1 MDTDESKV
9 EAWIRKTPKRI
20 IQNQTLIV
28 LVSILA
34 GVLPLIL
41 SGGVFWFVFSLYP
54 SVVIPAIIISWII
67 SSVAYIALE
76 LASRRLAAKE
86 KSS

>member
-9 EAWIRKTPKRI
+9 EVWIRKKPKRI
-20 IQNQTLIV
+20 IQNQTFIV

-34 GVLPLIL
+34 GVSPLIL
-41 SGGVFWFVFSLYP
+41 SGGVFWFVFSLHSP
-54 SVVIPAIIISWII
+54 VVIPAIIISWFI
-67 SSVAYIALE
+67 SSVTYIALR
-76 LASRRLAAKE
+76 LASRILSAKE